1 MINGIKRAIISST
14 KNGEGLFPLA
24 RFTPKELLPLG
35 SSTVIQKVV
44 DEVIDCG
51 VKDLIFISSN
61 QKKEVVN
68 HFTVFSDVPEE
79 QEKFKE
85 KYSDVDFCGVLQK
98 KCSDAYAVYRAKEK
112 IEEDAFIVIIPDS
125 VFYGKKSSV
134 EQIFSVYRTTQ
145 KPVVAL
151 KEALNY
157 EEGLCTVEVEKIA
170 NRFYKI
176 KSINE
181 NPGKDDFPKLA
192 LAGRYIFTQSIFDYV
207 GSNVS
212 IAESLNKMI
221 TAGKTIYGNHCEG
234 DWFSLRDKKS
244 YDSAQKFFLENNL

>member
-1 MINGIKRAIISST
+1 MINGIKQAIISST

-24 RFTPKELLPLG
+24 RFNPKELLPLG
-35 SSTVIQKVV
+35 RSTVIQKIV
-44 DEVIDCG
+44 DEVVDCG
-51 VKDLIFISSN
+51 VKDLIFVSSN

-68 HFTVFSDVPEE
+68 YFTIFDDVPPEE
-79 QEKFKE
+79 ERFKE
-85 KYSDVDFCGVLQK
+85 KYSDINFCGVLQK
-98 KCSDAYAVYRAKEK
+98 KCSDAYAVYRAKDK
-112 IEEDAFIVIIPDS
+112 IEEDAFLVLTPDNI
-125 VFYGKKSSV
+125 FCGKKSST
-134 EQIFSVYRTTQ
+134 EQISSVYRTSQ

-151 KEALNY
+151 KEALEY
-157 EEGLCTVEVEKIA
+157 EEGVCTVEVEKIA

-181 NPGKDDFPKLA
+181 NPNKDDFPKLTI
-192 LAGRYIFTQSIFDYV
+192 AGRYVFTLSIFDYI

-212 IAESLNKMI
+212 IAEALNRMI
-221 TAGKTIYGNHCEG
+221 MAGKTIYGNHCEG